1 MKLEIITL
9 TKTITDDNVD
19 LVSADASEGS
29 VGILPGHIPMLAELK
44 IAPLHYIKNGVT
56 QYVAVMGGIMRVLS
70 NVVTIITEEAEKA
83 VEIDALTARTEKDDA
98 EAYLSRKT
106 EIKDM
111 IKAESQL
118 RKALVRLKVAE
129 VNKKQ

>member
-1 MKLEIITL
+1 MRLEIVTPKKMIQEEGVDFITM
-9 TKTITDDNVD
+9 
-19 LVSADASEGS
+19 EGTGGS
-29 VGILPGHIPMLAELK
+29 FGVLPGHTPLLAELK
-44 IAPLHYIKNGVT
+44 IAPLSYIK
-56 QYVAVMGGIMRVLS
+56 QKKKEFIAVMGGVARVMKDR
-70 NVVTIITEEAEKA
+70 VMIVTDDAETA
-83 VEIDALTARTEKDDA
+83 VEINILAANKEKEDA

-118 RKALVRLKVAE
+118 RKALVRIKVAE

>member
-1 MKLEIITL
+1 MRLEIVTPK
-9 TKTITDDNVD
+9 KTIQEEGVD
-19 LVSADASEGS
+19 LVTMEG
-29 VGILPGHIPMLAELK
+29 VGGSFGVLPGHTPLLAELK
-44 IAPLHYIKNGVT
+44 IAPLSYIK
-56 QYVAVMGGIMRVLS
+56 QKKKEFIAVMGGVARVLKDQILI
-70 NVVTIITEEAEKA
+70 VTDDTETAMEINILAARKEK
-83 VEIDALTARTEKDDA
+83 EDA

-118 RKALVRLKVAE
+118 RKALVRIKVAE

>member
-1 MKLEIITL
+1 MRLEIVTPKKVIQEEG
-9 TKTITDDNVD
+9 VD
-19 LVSADASEGS
+19 FISMEGAGGS
-29 VGILPGHIPMLAELK
+29 FGVLPEHTPLLAELK
-44 IAPLHYIKNGVT
+44 IAPLSYIKQKKNEFI
-56 QYVAVMGGIMRVLS
+56 AVMGGVARVLEDR
-70 NVVTIITEEAEKA
+70 VMIVTDDAERA
-83 VEIDALTARTEKDDA
+83 MEINILAARKEKEDA

-129 VNKKQ
+129 VNKKE